1 MELEERGASMP
12 EIVKVTWEVEVMLVT
27 LRRLL
32 LTALQDQ
39 VLQLSELG
47 MLNEVGIVTSK

>member
-1 MELEERGASMP
+1 MP